1 MLVINAHW
9 LSPDF
14 QQYRA
19 CIEFVEIDGAH
30 SGENLANIVAT
41 VLDRFH
47 ISAKVMTIT
56 ADNASNNDTLHRF
69 LYQKLSER
77 YDEYLSEVVIQE
89 GTMRFTQNSQICC
102 FAHILNLVM
111 KSILRSLQASSYK
124 EAAALLNDI
133 AKKSWKTIKAPTAPI
148 AKLRLLVLWIA
159 RSPQRIQKWDNR
171 PGCTKAINYD
181 IDTRWNSTFL
191 MIRDAIDCRRQL
203 EDTVN

>member
-1 MLVINAHW
+1 MLAINAHW
-9 LSPDF
+9 LPPDF

-19 CIEFVEIDGAH
+19 CIEFVGIDRAH
-30 SGENLANIVAT
+30 SGENLVNIVAT

-77 YDEYLSEVVIQE
+77 YDEYLSEVVIRE
-89 GTMRFTQNSQICC
+89 GTMRFTQNSQISC

-133 AKKSWKTIKAPTAPI
+133 AKRVRKQSKR
-148 AKLRLLVLWIA
+148 LRLLLQNSNYLFFGLHVLLSVHRKGIVDLVV
-159 RSPQRIQKWDNR
+159 PKL
-171 PGCTKAINYD
+171 
-181 IDTRWNSTFL
+181 STLTLILDGTPRF
-191 MIRDAIDCRRQL
+191 
-203 EDTVN
+203 